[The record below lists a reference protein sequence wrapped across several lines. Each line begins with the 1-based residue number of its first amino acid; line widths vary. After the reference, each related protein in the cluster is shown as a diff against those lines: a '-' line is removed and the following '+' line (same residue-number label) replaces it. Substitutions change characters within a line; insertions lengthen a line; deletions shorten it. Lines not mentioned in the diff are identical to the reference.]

1 MRNYLPLIVEDD
13 TLSASLLSGYLQNIP
28 FLEPPIVCQTGMEA
42 LKVLKQMPVDVL
54 FLDMHLP
61 DFSGE
66 TLLNMFPKRPPT
78 IITTTD
84 PNFAVA
90 GYDNDVADYLMK
102 PFSFQRCVR
111 ALNRAM
117 EMHVSD
123 SSVADSQSIFLKVG
137 RQLKQFHFKDI
148 DYVEAFGIY
157 SKLFSNNQVTVVN
170 EAITALEHRLPKRY
184 FSRVQ
189 KSYIVN
195 MEKIVGYDTKYIQLG
210 AVKIPI
216 GLAYRDSL
224 QGFWQLLEKK

>member
-13 TLSASLLSGYLQNIP
+13 VNSAALLEDFLQKIP
-28 FLEPPIVCQTGMEA
+28 FFEKPIVCKTAMET
-42 LKVLKQMPVDVL
+42 LGVLKQKSVDAL

-61 DFSGE
+61 DMSGE
-66 TLLNMFPKRPPT
+66 QLLSIFPKHLPT
-78 IITTTD
+78 VITTSS

-90 GYDNDVADYLMK
+90 SFDYDVADYLLK
-102 PFSFQRCVR
+102 PFSFLRCVR
-111 ALNRAM
+111 AVNRVL

-123 SSVADSQSIFLKVG
+123 SSVSDPQSIFLKVG
-137 RQLKQFHFKDI
+137 RQLRQFHFKNI

-157 SKLFSNNQVTVVN
+157 SKLVSNQQVTVVN
-170 EAITALEHRLPKRY
+170 ETITSLEQRLPKRY
-184 FSRVQ
+184 FTRVQ

-195 MEKIVGYDTKYIQLG
+195 VEKIVGYDTKHLMMG
-210 AVKIPI
+210 SVKIPI